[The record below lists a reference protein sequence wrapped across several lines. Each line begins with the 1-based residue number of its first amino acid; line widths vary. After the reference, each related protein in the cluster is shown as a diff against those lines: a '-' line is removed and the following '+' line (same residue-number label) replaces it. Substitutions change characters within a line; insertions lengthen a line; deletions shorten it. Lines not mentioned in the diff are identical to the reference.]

1 MKKRYFKHLKEIFIS
16 ILILVIIHF
25 LSIKY
30 LNIFEE
36 IFIYIIIIFSLS
48 LYYIF
53 SILDFDSSHL
63 KSDILY
69 LLGINIVMFSII
81 KYMYIDKEV
90 FLWFL
95 ISTSSFIMIKILL
108 SNMLKNNQKTLVFI
122 DFDGNIEAVFNE
134 SLEIKSCI
142 FKNLD
147 DLKKSNEVLEIIYRP
162 FLNKEVLDK
171 LFELKLLGI
180 NTIEYFDFFEQ
191 YQGKINIDIISKEWF
206 LKSKEFKLLHSN
218 FSKRMKRF
226 VDIII
231 SILLLILL
239 FPIFLLTYICIKLE
253 TPKEFFLSS
262 AFFKQKRIGLLGKEF
277 TIIKFRSM
285 KIHDPKSFSKYS
297 SKDDKRITKV
307 GRIIRKLRIDELPQL
322 LNVIKGDMSFIGPR
336 PEWNE
341 LGKEYEELLNL
352 YSLRYAMKPGIT
364 GLAQVMYSYG
374 ANLDDAKRKLE
385 YDIYYIEYFSFLL
398 DLIIIFKTIKI
409 VIFGRGV

>member
-171 LFELKLLGI
+171 LFEL
-180 NTIEYFDFFEQ
+180 
-191 YQGKINIDIISKEWF
+191 
-206 LKSKEFKLLHSN
+206 
-218 FSKRMKRF
+218 
-226 VDIII
+226 
-231 SILLLILL
+231 
-239 FPIFLLTYICIKLE
+239 LT
-253 TPKEFFLSS
+253 
-262 AFFKQKRIGLLGKEF
+262 R
-277 TIIKFRSM
+277 
-285 KIHDPKSFSKYS
+285 
-297 SKDDKRITKV
+297 
-307 GRIIRKLRIDELPQL
+307 
-322 LNVIKGDMSFIGPR
+322 
-336 PEWNE
+336 
-341 LGKEYEELLNL
+341 
-352 YSLRYAMKPGIT
+352 
-364 GLAQVMYSYG
+364 
-374 ANLDDAKRKLE
+374 
-385 YDIYYIEYFSFLL
+385 
-398 DLIIIFKTIKI
+398 
-409 VIFGRGV
+409 

>member
-16 ILILVIIHF
+16 LLILMTIHF

-36 IFIYIIIIFSLS
+36 ILIYIIIVFSLS

-53 SILDFDSSHL
+53 SILDFDSFHL

-69 LLGINIVMFSII
+69 LLGINIFMFSII
-81 KYMYIDKEV
+81 KFFYVDKEI

-95 ISTSSFIMIKILL
+95 ISTSSFIMIKIFL
-108 SNMLKNNQKTLVFI
+108 SNMIRNSQKTLIFI
-122 DFDGNIEAVFNE
+122 DFNGNIEAVFNE
-134 SLEIKSCI
+134 NLEAKTCAFKS
-142 FKNLD
+142 LD
-147 DLKKSNEVLEIIYRP
+147 DLRETDEVLEIIYKS
-162 FLNKEVLDK
+162 FISSDVLDK

-180 NTIEYFDFFEQ
+180 NIIEYFDFFEQ

-218 FSKRMKRF
+218 FSKCFKRSF
-226 VDIII
+226 DLITSI
-231 SILLLILL
+231 SLLILL
-239 FPIFLLTYICIKLE
+239 LPLFLLTYICIKLE
-253 TPKEFFLSS
+253 TPKEFFSS
-262 AFFKQKRIGLLGKEF
+262 PAFFKQKRIGLLGKEF

-285 KIHDPKSFSKYS
+285 KIHDPKIYSKYS

-307 GRIIRKLRIDELPQL
+307 GKIIRKLRIDELPQL
-322 LNVIKGDMSFIGPR
+322 FNVIKGDMSLIGPR

-341 LGKEYEELLNL
+341 LGKEYEQLLNL
-352 YSLRYAMKPGIT
+352 YTLRYAMKPGIT

-409 VIFGRGV
+409 VVFGRGV